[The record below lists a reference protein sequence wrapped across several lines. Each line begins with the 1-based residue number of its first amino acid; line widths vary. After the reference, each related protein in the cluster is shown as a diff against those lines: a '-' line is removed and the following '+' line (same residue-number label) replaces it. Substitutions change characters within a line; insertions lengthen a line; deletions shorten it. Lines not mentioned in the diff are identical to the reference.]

1 MEPPVE
7 VREEKKPVEPEAP
20 KKKSIFSILR
30 DRLQSAGDRTA
41 SIFKD
46 DSDDSDD
53 SYSDEEEKSAK
64 Y

>member
-1 MEPPVE
+1 MLAV
-7 VREEKKPVEPEAP
+7 KPE
-20 KKKSIFSILR
+20 
-30 DRLQSAGDRTA
+30 RLQSAGDRTA